1 MEKLDLVRTFTA
13 TAIAGALGVVAATPA
28 SAVVYR
34 SVFDPVSFE
43 GTALFDVSQACLDVG
58 TGFASNGSYD
68 GCTVNWLE
76 AEVTLKDP
84 TLTTLTETFQY
95 QPTHL
100 PSTTAVDSIFVQ
112 DGDLAGVS
120 SDIIGPEIV
129 SGSTHAPFNG
139 PWWIQYTFGF
149 SDEIALASLDTQA
162 IGPIGGQF
170 GFGEVLLWGCNAGV
184 TTCESPQRIVDTAD
198 VEFFRVVQVVPE
210 PATTTLAF
218 AALWAAWFARRRIK
232 RL

>member
-1 MEKLDLVRTFTA
+1 MQNFDFVRTFTA
-13 TAIAGALGVVAATPA
+13 TAIAGALGVVVATPA

-95 QPTHL
+95 QPAHL
-100 PSTTAVDSIFVQ
+100 PSTSAVDSIFVQ

-129 SGSTHAPFNG
+129 SGSPHAPFNG

-149 SDEIALASLDTQA
+149 SDALVGSLSTQA

-170 GFGEVLLWGCNAGV
+170 GFGEVLLWGCNVGV
-184 TTCESPQRIVDTAD
+184 TNCESPQRIVDTAD
-198 VEFFRVVQVVPE
+198 VEFFRVVEAVPE
-210 PATTTLAF
+210 PASGALAF
-218 AALWAAWFARRRIK
+218 AALWAAWFARRRIR

>member
-1 MEKLDLVRTFTA
+1 MQKTNLARTFTA
-13 TAIAGALGVVAATPA
+13 TAIAGALGVVAASPA
-28 SAVVYR
+28 GAVVYR

-58 TGFASNGSYD
+58 TGFASNNYD

-95 QPTHL
+95 HPTHL
-100 PSTTAVDSIFVQ
+100 PSTSAVNSIFVQ

-120 SDIIGPEIV
+120 SDIIGPMTV
-129 SGSTHAPFNG
+129 SGSSHAPFDG

-149 SDEIALASLDTQA
+149 SDDIVLASLGPQA
-162 IGPIGGQF
+162 LGPIGGQF
-170 GFGEVLLWGCNAGV
+170 GYGEVLLWSCNVGV
-184 TTCESPQRIVDTAD
+184 TNCVEPERIVDVAQ
-198 VEFFRVVQVVPE
+198 VEFFRVVPE
-210 PATTTLAF
+210 PATGTLAF

-232 RL
+232 RP